1 MNLVSMT
8 DAAHELGIS
17 RQRMHQIV
25 NDKKIPAL
33 TIGQQK
39 FVDRNDL
46 EAFKLQRKKENK

>member
-25 NDKKIPAL
+25 NEKRIPAL

-39 FVDRNDL
+39 FVDRKDL
-46 EAFKLQRKKENK
+46 EAFKLQREQEKK